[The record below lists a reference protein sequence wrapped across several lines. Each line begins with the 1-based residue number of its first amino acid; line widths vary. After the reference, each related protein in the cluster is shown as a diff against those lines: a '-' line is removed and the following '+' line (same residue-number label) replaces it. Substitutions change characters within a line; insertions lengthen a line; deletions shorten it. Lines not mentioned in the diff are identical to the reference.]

1 MLPHLNCIVVKDN
14 RYHWCASIFWIG
26 LDQHFSLIEVI
37 PSKDRFSK
45 VRGYDI
51 LMKMNKLKL
60 ITILSRKQILE
71 LYYEKKIKILPE
83 FKMAITDK
91 MMFEILIKETNV
103 VCK

>member
-1 MLPHLNCIVVKDN
+1 MLPHLNCIIVKDN

-26 LDQHFSLIEVI
+26 MDQHFTLIEVI

-51 LMKMNKLKL
+51 LMKMDKLKL

-71 LYYEKKIKILPE
+71 LYYEKTIKILPKW
-83 FKMAITDK
+83 KMAITDK
-91 MMFEILIKETNV
+91 MMHEILIKETDV
-103 VCK
+103 VRK